1 MNLISLS
8 SSSSSSIVQ
17 MEFGLFSSSLST
29 TSVEY
34 GSSGSTITT
43 EAESGSSSIII
54 IETERGSSSS
64 STIII
69 EQTRAII
76 SQEKN
81 NSSLISLSNRH
92 SSLLPNPYE
101 DDQNGL
107 RNPST
112 MIKTTENESLRDNRK
127 YSFILPW
134 RKIFLKN
141 FISSVNLD
149 CPSSK
154 KRFLSYIN
162 KIGFSATPT
171 VNCPIIDLNIQTN
184 LYDSPLLPQTSVEN
198 NSHHTILNELEDKP
212 YNCLIPSSNVQYQ
225 QKPVIL
231 PKMKIKPAECFAILP
246 TLEVEPF
253 PTKNTL
259 RQKIENSHNQKQIL
273 LKISPHKNSK
283 PTTTL
288 SSSVINPSRQIN
300 RTVHLRRAHAKAKIE
315 ELSQITTK
323 QLHESDILSASCS
336 YSSSSHSK
344 KESTHLQ

>member
-1 MNLISLS
+1 MVRL
-8 SSSSSSIVQ
+8 
-17 MEFGLFSSSLST
+17 
-29 TSVEY
+29 
-34 GSSGSTITT
+34 
-43 EAESGSSSIII
+43 
-54 IETERGSSSS
+54 
-64 STIII
+64 
-69 EQTRAII
+69 
-76 SQEKN
+76 
-81 NSSLISLSNRH
+81 
-92 SSLLPNPYE
+92 
-101 DDQNGL
+101 
-107 RNPST
+107 
-112 MIKTTENESLRDNRK
+112 
-127 YSFILPW
+127 
-134 RKIFLKN
+134 
-141 FISSVNLD
+141 
-149 CPSSK
+149 
-154 KRFLSYIN
+154 
-162 KIGFSATPT
+162 GFSATPT

-231 PKMKIKPAECFAILP
+231 PKMKIKPAECFVILP
-246 TLEVEPF
+246 TLEIEPF

-273 LKISPHKNSK
+273 LKISPRKNSK

-344 KESTHLQ
+344 KESTHLQLHVQPKVRKSVKPQLQDMLGTRTMLPSLDHQFLPASSKQHEAPLFTC